1 MLMTR
6 NLLYTAVTRAK
17 KIAVLVGTQDRL
29 KRMIKNKHTAAR
41 YTMLHELLLSAEK
54 KHGALDL

>member
-17 KIAVLVGTQDRL
+17 RMVIIVGKTDVISRMVENDREV
-29 KRMIKNKHTAAR
+29 IR
-41 YTMLHELLLSAEK
+41 YTTLRARLS
-54 KHGALDL
+54 DR